1 MLNNLNTAK
10 KSSKMDVQKHKI
22 DEDDIWKVV
31 DLNLSKNG
39 AAQLQIDSYNN
50 FLWNLKK
57 LIED

>member
-1 MLNNLNTAK
+1 
-10 KSSKMDVQKHKI
+10 MDVQKHKI